1 MYVVIVMSLPLQ
13 PHEKR
18 RSPRSRAR
26 LAASIRIDDN
36 GPGTPCVAWD
46 MSETGAKLAV
56 GRPLLL
62 PDRITLVFSA
72 AVHRR
77 CEIVWRSEKFVGV
90 KFIDG

>member
-1 MYVVIVMSLPLQ
+1 MSLLSQ

-18 RSPRSRAR
+18 RSPRLRAR
-26 LAASIRIDDN
+26 LAASIRIDDA
-36 GPGTPCVAWD
+36 GPGVPCVAWD

-62 PDRITLVFSA
+62 PDRFTLIFSA
-72 AVHRR
+72 AAHRR

>member
-1 MYVVIVMSLPLQ
+1 MSLPLQ

-18 RSPRSRAR
+18 KSPRSRAR
-26 LAASIRIDDN
+26 LAASIRSDDD
-36 GPGTPCVAWD
+36 GPAIPCVAWD

-62 PDRITLVFSA
+62 PDRFELVFST

-77 CEIVWRSEKFVGV
+77 CEIMWRSEKFVGV
-90 KFIDG
+90 KFVDG